1 MTKKGWGI
9 TAILGIAVF
18 LFIIFFYSW
27 VFDRLELVSRGL
39 ASPKFPYLKYSQEDL
54 NIMFPQY
61 ENEDVVTTQTPEQT
75 HAIFLEHLQ
84 AGDIDEAVECCF
96 LKGDWEKQKEFFQG
110 VKDKDMW
117 DVMVGDLDTEINEDL
132 ILGNRATYSYTGV
145 SDGGDQGHLMT
156 FIKNSDGV
164 WLIESL

>member
-1 MTKKGWGI
+1 
-9 TAILGIAVF
+9 
-18 LFIIFFYSW
+18 
-27 VFDRLELVSRGL
+27 
-39 ASPKFPYLKYSQEDL
+39 
-54 NIMFPQY
+54 MFPQY

-75 HAIFLEHLQ
+75 HAIFLEHLKV
-84 AGDIDEAVECCF
+84 GEINEAVECCF
-96 LKGDWEKQKEFFQG
+96 VKGDWEKQKDFFQD